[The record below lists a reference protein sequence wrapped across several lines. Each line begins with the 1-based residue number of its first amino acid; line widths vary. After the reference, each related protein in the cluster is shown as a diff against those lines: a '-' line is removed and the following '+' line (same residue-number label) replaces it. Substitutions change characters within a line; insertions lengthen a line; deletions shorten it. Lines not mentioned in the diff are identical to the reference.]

1 MPPRT
6 RISNGKLAIGV
17 LVGFAA
23 LGLGPVAHMMLNPS
37 VDGNREL
44 PSHMTMRGAYINSG
58 SKDAGPDRP
67 LTDIVRKQ

>member
-37 VDGNREL
+37 VRL
-44 PSHMTMRGAYINSG
+44 LRQSKHGA
-58 SKDAGPDRP
+58 
-67 LTDIVRKQ
+67 L